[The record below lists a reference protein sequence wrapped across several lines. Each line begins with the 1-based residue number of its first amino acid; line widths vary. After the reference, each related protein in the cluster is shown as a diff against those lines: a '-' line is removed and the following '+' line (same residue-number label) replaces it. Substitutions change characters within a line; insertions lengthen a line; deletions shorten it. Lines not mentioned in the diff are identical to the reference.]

1 MIMSDPDQEGA
12 PPKPQRLV
20 FVTGPAGAGRGT
32 AIKALEDMGFEA
44 IDNLPLTLLPRLL
57 DGPPLA
63 RPIALGI
70 DPRNRDFTTDA
81 FLDLIRNL
89 AGRPDLA
96 AEVLYLDCRE
106 EVILRRFSETRRRHP
121 LAPDESPE
129 IGIAREADM
138 LGPLHARA
146 DHVVDTSELSPHDL
160 REELLRWYRPEGGGG
175 LTVSI
180 QSFSYK
186 RGLPTGVDMVI
197 DVRFLR
203 NPHWDAALRPLD
215 GRDPAVAAHVAADPR
230 YAPFFSRLLELVSF
244 LLPAYEAEGKSH
256 FALAFGCT
264 GGKHRSVALA
274 EKLAETLADKGCQVS
289 IRHRELER
297 QAAQALPRAIGVEPQ

>member
-1 MIMSDPDQEGA
+1 
-12 PPKPQRLV
+12 
-20 FVTGPAGAGRGT
+20 
-32 AIKALEDMGFEA
+32 
-44 IDNLPLTLLPRLL
+44 
-57 DGPPLA
+57 
-63 RPIALGI
+63 
-70 DPRNRDFTTDA
+70 
-81 FLDLIRNL
+81 
-89 AGRPDLA
+89 
-96 AEVLYLDCRE
+96 VLYLDARV
-106 EVILRRFSETRRRHP
+106 EVLLRRFSETRRRHP

-138 LGPLHARA
+138 LGPLRARA

-160 REELLRWYRPEGGGG
+160 REELLRWYGQEGSAG

-186 RGLPTGVDMVI
+186 RGLPMGVDMVI

-203 NPHWDAALRPLD
+203 NPHWDPVLRPRD
-215 GRDPAVAAHVAADPR
+215 GRDPAVAAHVAEDPR
-230 YAPFFSRLLELVSF
+230 SAPFFEKLLDLVQF

-274 EKLAETLADKGCQVS
+274 ESLAETLAERGWQVS

-297 QAAQALPRAIGVEPQ
+297 QAARALPRAIGVEPQ

>member
-1 MIMSDPDQEGA
+1 MSDTTPL
-12 PPKPQRLV
+12 KPQRLV
-20 FVTGPAGAGRGT
+20 LVTGPAGAGRGT
-32 AIKALEDMGFEA
+32 AIKVLEDLGFEA
-44 IDNLPLTLLPRLL
+44 IDNLPFSLLPRLL

-70 DPRNRDFTTDA
+70 DPRNRDFTTDGV
-81 FLDLIRNL
+81 LDLVRGL
-89 AGRPDLA
+89 AGRPDLST
-96 AEVLYLDCRE
+96 EVLYLDCRE
-106 EVILRRFSETRRRHP
+106 DVLLRRFSETRRRHP

-138 LGPLHARA
+138 LGPLRARA

-160 REELLRWYRPEGGGG
+160 KEELLRWYSPGSSAG
-175 LTVSI
+175 LTVSV

-215 GRDPAVAAHVAADPR
+215 GRDPRVATHVAEDPR
-230 YAPFFSRLLELVSF
+230 FAPFLTRLHALLDL
-244 LLPAYEAEGKSH
+244 LLPAYETEGKSH
-256 FALAFGCT
+256 FAVGFGCT

-274 EKLAETLADKGCQVS
+274 ENLAQSLADKGWQVS

-297 QAAQALPRAIGVEPQ
+297 QAGQALPRAIGVGPA

>member
-1 MIMSDPDQEGA
+1 MSDPAPEG
-12 PPKPQRLV
+12 PQLKPQRLV
-20 FVTGPAGAGRGT
+20 LVTGPAGAGRGT
-32 AIKALEDMGFEA
+32 AIKALEDMGFET

-57 DGPPLA
+57 EGPPIS

-81 FLDLIRNL
+81 FLELVRGL
-89 AGRPDLA
+89 AGRPEIA
-96 AEVLYLDCRE
+96 AEVLYLDARV
-106 EVILRRFSETRRRHP
+106 EVLLRRFSETRRRHP

-138 LGPLHARA
+138 LGPLRARA

-160 REELLRWYRPEGGGG
+160 REELLRWYGQEGSAG

-186 RGLPTGVDMVI
+186 RGLPMGVDMVI

-203 NPHWDAALRPLD
+203 NPHWDPVLRPRD
-215 GRDPAVAAHVAADPR
+215 GRDPAVAAHVAEDPR
-230 YAPFFSRLLELVSF
+230 SAPFFDKLFDLVQF

-274 EKLAETLADKGCQVS
+274 ESLAETLAERGWQVS

-297 QAAQALPRAIGVEPQ
+297 QAARALPRAIGVGPQ

>member
-1 MIMSDPDQEGA
+1 MTATPSI

-20 FVTGPAGAGRGT
+20 LVTGPAGAGRGT
-32 AIKALEDMGFEA
+32 AIKVLEDLGFET

-57 DGPPLA
+57 DGPPLS

-81 FLDLIRNL
+81 FLDFIRSL
-89 AGRPDLA
+89 AGRPELA
-96 AEVLYLDCRE
+96 AEVLFLDCRE
-106 EVILRRFSETRRRHP
+106 DILLRRFSETRRRHP

-138 LGPLHARA
+138 LGPLRARA

-160 REELLRWYRPEGGGG
+160 KEELLRWYSPEGGAG
-175 LTVSI
+175 LSVSV

-186 RGLPTGVDMVI
+186 RGVPAGVDMVM

-203 NPHWDAALRPLD
+203 NPHWDPSLRPLD
-215 GRDPAVAAHVAADPR
+215 GRSPAVAAHVAEDPR
-230 YAPFFSRLLELVSF
+230 FAPFLAQLEALVDL
-244 LLPAYEAEGKSH
+244 LLPAYETEGKTH

-274 EKLAETLADKGCQVS
+274 ENVAESLAAKGWRVS

>member
-1 MIMSDPDQEGA
+1 MSHDQDGFR
-12 PPKPQRLV
+12 PSPKPQQLV
-20 FVTGPAGAGRGT
+20 LVTGPAGAGRGT
-32 AIKALEDMGFEA
+32 AIKVLEDIGFET

-57 DGPPLA
+57 EGPPLE

-81 FLDLIRNL
+81 FLDLVRGL
-89 AGRPDLA
+89 AGRPDLS

-106 EVILRRFSETRRRHP
+106 DVLLRRFSETRRRHP

-138 LGPLHARA
+138 LGPLRANA
-146 DHVVDTSELSPHDL
+146 DHVVDTTDFSPHDL
-160 REELLRWYRPEGGGG
+160 RDELLRWYAPAGSGG
-175 LTVSI
+175 LSLSV

-186 RGLPTGVDMVI
+186 RGIPSSVDMVM

-203 NPHWDAALRPLD
+203 NPHWDPQLRPLD
-215 GRDPAVAAHVAADPR
+215 GRDAAVADYIAADPR
-230 YAPFFSRLLELVSF
+230 FSPFRDRMVALLD
-244 LLPAYEAEGKSH
+244 LLIPAYEAEGKSH

-264 GGKHRSVALA
+264 GGRHRSVALA
-274 EKLAETLADKGCQVS
+274 ENLAEMLADKGCRVS

-297 QAAQALPRAIGVEPQ
+297 QAWQALPRASRVEPQ

>member
-1 MIMSDPDQEGA
+1 MSDPAPEG
-12 PPKPQRLV
+12 PQLKPQRLV
-20 FVTGPAGAGRGT
+20 LVTGPAGAGRGT

-57 DGPPLA
+57 EGPPIS

-81 FLDLIRNL
+81 FLELVRGL
-89 AGRPDLA
+89 AGRPEIA
-96 AEVLYLDCRE
+96 AEVLYLDARV
-106 EVILRRFSETRRRHP
+106 EVLLRRFSETRRRHP

-138 LGPLHARA
+138 LGPLKARA

-160 REELLRWYRPEGGGG
+160 REELLRWYGQEGGAG

-186 RGLPTGVDMVI
+186 RGLPMGVDMVI

-203 NPHWDAALRPLD
+203 NPHWDPVLRPLD
-215 GRDPAVAAHVAADPR
+215 GRDPAVAAHVAEDPR
-230 YAPFFSRLLELVSF
+230 FAPFFEKLADLVQF
-244 LLPAYEAEGKSH
+244 LLPAYEAEGKAH

-274 EKLAETLADKGCQVS
+274 ESLAETLAERGWQVS

-297 QAAQALPRAIGVEPQ
+297 QAARALPRAIGVEPQ

>member
-1 MIMSDPDQEGA
+1 MSDFV

-20 FVTGPAGAGRGT
+20 LVTGPAGAGRST
-32 AIKALEDMGFEA
+32 AIKVLEDLGFEG

-70 DPRNRDFTTDA
+70 DPRNRDFTTDG
-81 FLDLIRNL
+81 FLDLVRSL
-89 AGRPDLA
+89 SGRPDLST
-96 AEVLYLDCRE
+96 EVLYLDCRE
-106 EVILRRFSETRRRHP
+106 DILLRRFSETRRRHP

-138 LGPLHARA
+138 LGPLRARA

-160 REELLRWYRPEGGGG
+160 KEELLRWYSPRTSAG
-175 LTVSI
+175 LSVSV

-186 RGLPTGVDMVI
+186 RGLPTGVDMVL

-203 NPHWDAALRPLD
+203 NPHWDPILRPLD
-215 GRDPAVAAHVAADPR
+215 GRTPEVAAHVAEDPR
-230 YAPFFSRLLELVSF
+230 FAPFLGQLNALLDL
-244 LLPAYEAEGKSH
+244 LLPAYEAEGKTH
-256 FALAFGCT
+256 FALALGCT

-274 EKLAETLADKGCQVS
+274 ENLARSLADKGWQVS

-297 QAAQALPRAIGVEPQ
+297 QAGQALPRAIGVGPA

>member
-1 MIMSDPDQEGA
+1 MTSHPPSEAGA
-12 PPKPQRLV
+12 SPKPQRLV
-20 FVTGPAGAGRGT
+20 LVTGPAGAGRGT
-32 AIKALEDMGFEA
+32 AIKVLEDIGFEA

-57 DGPPLA
+57 EGPPLA

-81 FLDLIRNL
+81 FLDLVTGL
-89 AGRPDLA
+89 AGRPDLS

-106 EVILRRFSETRRRHP
+106 DVLLRRFSETRRRHP

-138 LGPLHARA
+138 LGPLRARA
-146 DHVVDTSELSPHDL
+146 DHVVDTTELSPHDL
-160 REELLRWYRPEGGGG
+160 KDELLRWYSTEGIGG
-175 LTVSI
+175 LSLSV

-186 RGLPTGVDMVI
+186 RGIPTGVDMVL

-203 NPHWDAALRPLD
+203 NPHWDPALRPLD
-215 GRDPAVAAHVAADPR
+215 GRDPAVAAHMAADPR
-230 YAPFFSRLLELVSF
+230 FAPFLAQLMTLVDF
-244 LLPAYEAEGKSH
+244 LLPAYQAEGKTY

-264 GGKHRSVALA
+264 GGRHRSVALA
-274 EKLAETLADKGCQVS
+274 EKLAETLANKGWRVS

-297 QAAQALPRAIGVEPQ
+297 QAAQVLPRAIGVEPQ

>member
-1 MIMSDPDQEGA
+1 MIMSDPAPEG
-12 PPKPQRLV
+12 PQLKPQRLV
-20 FVTGPAGAGRGT
+20 LVTGPAGAGRGT
-32 AIKALEDMGFEA
+32 AIKALEDMGFET

-57 DGPPLA
+57 EGPPIS

-81 FLDLIRNL
+81 FLELVRGL
-89 AGRPDLA
+89 AGRPEIA
-96 AEVLYLDCRE
+96 AEVLYLDARV
-106 EVILRRFSETRRRHP
+106 EVLLRRFSETRRRHP

-138 LGPLHARA
+138 LGPLRARA

-160 REELLRWYRPEGGGG
+160 REELLRWYGQEGSAG

-186 RGLPTGVDMVI
+186 RGLPMGVDMVI

-203 NPHWDAALRPLD
+203 NPHWDPVLRPRD
-215 GRDPAVAAHVAADPR
+215 GRDPAVAAHVAEDPR
-230 YAPFFSRLLELVSF
+230 SAPFFEKLLDLVQF

-274 EKLAETLADKGCQVS
+274 ESLAETLAERGWQVS

-297 QAAQALPRAIGVEPQ
+297 QAARALPRAIGVEPQ

>member
-1 MIMSDPDQEGA
+1 MTLTDPASA
-12 PPKPQRLV
+12 PSKPQRLV
-20 FVTGPAGAGRGT
+20 LVTGPAGAGRGT
-32 AIKALEDMGFEA
+32 AIKVLEDLGFEG

-57 DGPPLA
+57 DGPPLS

-81 FLDLIRNL
+81 FLDLVRSL
-89 AGRPDLA
+89 AGRPELS
-96 AEVLYLDCRE
+96 AEVLFLDARE
-106 EVILRRFSETRRRHP
+106 DVLVRRFSETRRRHP

-138 LGPLHARA
+138 LGPLRARA

-160 REELLRWYRPEGGGG
+160 KEELLRWYSPETGAG
-175 LTVSI
+175 LTLSI

-186 RGLPTGVDMVI
+186 RGLPTGVDMVL

-203 NPHWDAALRPLD
+203 NPHWDPALRPLD
-215 GRDPAVAAHVAADPR
+215 GRAAEVAAHVAEDPR
-230 YAPFFSRLLELVSF
+230 FAPFLDRLELLLDL
-244 LLPAYEAEGKSH
+244 LLPAYEAEGKTH

-274 EKLAETLADKGCQVS
+274 ENLAASLADKGWQVS

-297 QAAQALPRAIGVEPQ
+297 QAAQVLPRAIGVGPG